1 MSEDQSRT
9 GDDKP
14 IKKRA
19 VQRLTLT
26 NAEEDMLRYTGYFPH
41 RQRYAKAYDVSI
53 AERERFELGKWT
65 AHRNFEVRMEFHSHP
80 DLIAT
85 QHPFDTYGGDHMF
98 ERVAKF
104 SDIPDI
110 GARHSGSKRVSAGS
124 SIRKLTVNEKTPT
137 KVKKKKT
144 ARAGTTPKR
153 SYGRRLGNTKP
164 VEERKTMLNK
174 RKKNVISAERIVNSD
189 DEDVAVKEV
198 KERSGENGEQS
209 VEKSAGGIET
219 STGSDEVLDTNLV
232 SGHRAMASGVGSTPS
247 DSASLEM
254 CNEELED
261 FQKVFI

>member
-1 MSEDQSRT
+1 
-9 GDDKP
+9 
-14 IKKRA
+14 
-19 VQRLTLT
+19 
-26 NAEEDMLRYTGYFPH
+26 
-41 RQRYAKAYDVSI
+41 
-53 AERERFELGKWT
+53 
-65 AHRNFEVRMEFHSHP
+65 
-80 DLIAT
+80 
-85 QHPFDTYGGDHMF
+85 
-98 ERVAKF
+98 
-104 SDIPDI
+104 
-110 GARHSGSKRVSAGS
+110 
-124 SIRKLTVNEKTPT
+124 
-137 KVKKKKT
+137 
-144 ARAGTTPKR
+144 
-153 SYGRRLGNTKP
+153 
-164 VEERKTMLNK
+164 MLNK